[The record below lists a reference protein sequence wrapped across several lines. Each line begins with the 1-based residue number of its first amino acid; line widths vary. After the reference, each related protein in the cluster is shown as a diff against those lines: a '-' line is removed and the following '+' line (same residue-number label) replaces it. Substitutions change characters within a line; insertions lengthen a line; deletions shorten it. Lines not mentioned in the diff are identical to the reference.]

1 MDEKELIQMQ
11 LFKKNA
17 INKRT
22 IMIYDEI
29 TSDTANMVAEL
40 MTSIKELDDFKK
52 VPKEK
57 RTIIFEISSGGG
69 SCYSGYY
76 ICSLIE
82 KWRTEY
88 GYTIITRCTEVCA
101 SMASVIFIMG
111 DIREMS
117 LYSDIMIHQPLMN
130 GQGIENL
137 TETEDRADMLYRMW
151 DRMKKIFLER
161 TNVSSIILEDIKRC
175 KKDRYFSF
183 NECINLGIATKL
195 L

>member
-57 RTIIFEISSGGG
+57 RTIIF
-69 SCYSGYY
+69 
-76 ICSLIE
+76 
-82 KWRTEY
+82 
-88 GYTIITRCTEVCA
+88 
-101 SMASVIFIMG
+101 
-111 DIREMS
+111 
-117 LYSDIMIHQPLMN
+117 
-130 GQGIENL
+130 
-137 TETEDRADMLYRMW
+137 
-151 DRMKKIFLER
+151 
-161 TNVSSIILEDIKRC
+161 
-175 KKDRYFSF
+175 
-183 NECINLGIATKL
+183 
-195 L
+195 